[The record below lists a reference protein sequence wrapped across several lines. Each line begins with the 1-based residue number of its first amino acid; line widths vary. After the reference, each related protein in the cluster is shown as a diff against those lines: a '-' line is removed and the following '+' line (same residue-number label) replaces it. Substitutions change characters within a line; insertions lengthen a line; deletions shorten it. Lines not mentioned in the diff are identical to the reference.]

1 MTTGVRAAF
10 RDFLSQARRLGWQ
23 TLLLGS
29 GLWLEA
35 ALCAER
41 FVVDLA
47 NALDLRR
54 PAHAR
59 YTRSRI
65 LGGVSGRL
73 VCAVRWCAPGA
84 RAWRRL
90 AAQTDAAFLARRY
103 PTTPVASQ
111 VVAISDRPYPDR
123 TP

>member
-1 MTTGVRAAF
+1 MATGVRAAF
-10 RDFLSQARRLGWQ
+10 WGFLREARQLGWQ
-23 TLLLGS
+23 MLLVVS

-35 ALCAER
+35 AVCAER

-47 NALDLRR
+47 DALERRR
-54 PAHAR
+54 PTHAMHW
-59 YTRSRI
+59 SSQI

-90 AAQTDAAFLARRY
+90 AAHTDAALLARRWL
-103 PTTPVASQ
+103 TA
-111 VVAISDRPYPDR
+111 RG
-123 TP
+123 